1 MSQENVEIVRL
12 GFEALNAGEPDFSIF
27 DPALVYHPRT
37 DEPDPSAH
45 VGRDAFERLLV
56 GFLESFRDLRFDVL
70 ELIDAGGDRVIV
82 STTMHGRGAA
92 SGASVDDT
100 YVFVYELRDGLV
112 VEGWEYRTR
121 QEALEAA
128 GLSEYATRAQIA
140 SQFGTP
146 LLVLVRALRAGAKK
160 RRTTARVALRDSW
173 S

>member
-1 MSQENVEIVRL
+1 MSRTSRSLIRHS
-12 GFEALNAGEPDFSIF
+12 SITLA
-27 DPALVYHPRT
+27 PTSLIQVPTLVAMR
-37 DEPDPSAH
+37 SN
-45 VGRDAFERLLV
+45 GSLW
-56 GFLESFRDLRFDVL
+56 FLESFRDLRFDVL

-128 GLSEYATRAQIA
+128 GLEE
-140 SQFGTP
+140 
-146 LLVLVRALRAGAKK
+146 
-160 RRTTARVALRDSW
+160 
-173 S
+173 